1 MSRAFRSARPRA
13 LPAALLAALF
23 VPATRAPA
31 RPPDPPHRVV
41 VVSFDGAGAAE
52 YERQRAGLSPD
63 GFRRAER
70 EGVSAARLQTVSP
83 SLTAVVHASL
93 STGALPEK
101 TGIVSNT
108 YWPAGGPLKVRAS
121 GFDAEPDVETLWESL
136 ARQGRRVASLA
147 WPGVHGRTPRATTP
161 VGLRWVD
168 LETPG
173 FLWSGPLADTP
184 FPDAAVAL
192 PPEARSFSRPRL
204 VRVEP
209 PTGRDGSKE
218 PPLTFVLLDSLDDG
232 RRAYDTLAA
241 LDADGAFAGRLRRGD
256 WLALDEPGK
265 GVARRGRWVKLLGLA
280 ADASALS
287 LYVGGLGQT
296 EAWPEDFQRTL
307 DKRCGFWPGPPDPR
321 LLEGPEPDTATFLE
335 MAGRFS
341 AFFVSAFEVADRRGD
356 WDVLLAYQ
364 PLLDEASHVLS
375 PPPPEWPGFDAARA
389 AEAAA
394 GLREAWRIA
403 DGAASRYLRF
413 LDRGGDVILLS
424 DHGLRPVR
432 HAVHPAEV
440 MRRQGWISVDYLA
453 GRPVVR
459 PDSPAD
465 VLVSAGSAFV
475 VLNRAGEMPGGVLSP
490 EEAAEVLSDIA
501 GHFRSLFDEWGAPLF
516 ATVALRGEA
525 ATLGL
530 GHPNAGD
537 LVLFAGPGTTL
548 KSGFP
553 AGGDSAPLLV
563 PAGVA
568 AQHGYGPDPDL
579 DGIFFHA
586 GPGLEATR
594 LPVVR
599 AVEVAARVSARMG
612 LSPPGA
618 K

>member
-1 MSRAFRSARPRA
+1 MSRASRSARPLA
-13 LPAALLAALF
+13 LPAVLLAALL
-23 VPATRAPA
+23 VPAFRAPA
-31 RPPDPPHRVV
+31 RSPEPPRRIV
-41 VVSFDGAGAAE
+41 VVSFDGAGGAE

-70 EGVSAARLQTVSP
+70 EGVSATRLQTVTP
-83 SLTAVVHASL
+83 SLTSVVHASL
-93 STGALPEK
+93 STGALPGT

-108 YWPAGGPLKVRAS
+108 YWPAGGSLKVRAN
-121 GFDAEPDVETLWESL
+121 GFEAEPDVETLWESL

-147 WPGVHGRTPRATTP
+147 WPGVTGRTPRATTP

-168 LETPG
+168 LRTPG
-173 FLWSGPLADTP
+173 FLWAGPPGGAP

-192 PPEARSFSRPRL
+192 PPEVKSFSPPRL
-204 VRVEP
+204 VRVDP
-209 PTGRDGSKE
+209 PAGRDGTTG

-232 RRAYDTLAA
+232 RREYDALAA

-256 WLALDEPGK
+256 WLALAEPGE
-265 GVARRGRWVKLLGLA
+265 GIARRGRWVKLLGLA

-307 DKRCGFWPGPPDPR
+307 DGRCGFWPGPPDPR
-321 LLEGPEPDTATFLE
+321 LLDGPEPDTATFLE

-364 PLLDEASHVLS
+364 PLLDEVAHVLT
-375 PPPPEWPGFDAARA
+375 PTPPEWPGFDAVRARKA
-389 AEAAA
+389 AE

-403 DGAASRYLRF
+403 DGAAARYLRF
-413 LDRGGDVILLS
+413 LERGGDVVLLS

-459 PDSPAD
+459 ADSPAD

-490 EEAAEVLSDIA
+490 EEAANVLADIA
-501 GHFRSLFDEWGAPLF
+501 GHFRSLVDESGAPLF

-530 GHPNAGD
+530 DHPNAGD
-537 LVLFAGPGTTL
+537 LVLLAGPGTTL
-548 KSGFP
+548 RSGFP
-553 AGGDSAPLLV
+553 AEGDSAPLLL
-563 PAGVA
+563 PAGLA

-586 GPGLEATR
+586 GPGLEAAR